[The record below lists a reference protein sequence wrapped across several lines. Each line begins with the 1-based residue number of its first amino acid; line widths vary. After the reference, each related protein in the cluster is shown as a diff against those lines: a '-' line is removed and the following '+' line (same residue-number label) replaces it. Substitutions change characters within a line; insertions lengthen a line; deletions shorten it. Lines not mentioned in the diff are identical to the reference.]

1 MNFERHCSVPTRL
14 LAQAVDTLRDAG
26 QSTIAMELLAVTP
39 HRDFML
45 GTPVHVLCRLCEK
58 PLNSDLWHRC
68 W

>member
-1 MNFERHCSVPTRL
+1 
-14 LAQAVDTLRDAG
+14 
-26 QSTIAMELLAVTP
+26 MELLAVTP
-39 HRDFML
+39 HRDFMF